1 MRRSAVFFLALILL
15 AAPNANAKK
24 QIPGVVVTATCAG
37 GTYSAVNSPDG
48 TTLSILFD
56 NFVITTALGA
66 AGRVERKSCS
76 IQVPLNLPEGYSLGV
91 YKVDY
96 RGFSRLS
103 DKQEANLSFDYALGA
118 RDKTRT
124 YRRKI
129 QGASDGEFV
138 FSETI
143 GAGLMKRAG
152 CGEAAVL
159 NVVAALELQTTRQPG
174 EAMVALDSID
184 GAPKGGLIYH
194 LDLKKCG
201 K

>member
-1 MRRSAVFFLALILL
+1 MRKSAAFVALILL
-15 AAPNANAKK
+15 TGTDAIAKN
-24 QIPGVVVTATCAG
+24 QSTGVIVTSSCAG

-56 NFVITTALGA
+56 DFSITTV
-66 AGRVERKSCS
+66 AGSAGGIERKSCD
-76 IQVPLNLPEGYSLGV
+76 IQVPLNLPDGYSLGV

-96 RGFSRLS
+96 RGFARLS
-103 DKQEANLSFDYALGA
+103 SKQVSELSVDYVFGH
-118 RDKTRT
+118 RNKSRK
-124 YRRKI
+124 YHRKI
-129 QGASDGEFV
+129 QGDYDGEFV

-143 GAGLMKRAG
+143 GAGQMKRMG
-152 CGEAAVL
+152 CGDAAVL
-159 NVVAALELQTTRQPG
+159 NVAATIELQSSRAPG